1 MISILNNDKKTGEM
15 EKYEKETGKYAIW
28 RGLITEGFKKW
39 QRGEKI
45 YDRDKERISLY
56 ISEETKKKWQNFI
69 ESSKYSSISKLI
81 RDAMDFFINEKLRG
95 GIDEKLKKSRPF
107 KSITDISH
115 DLKEALT
122 TIKGFSQLLL
132 NNYKDDIKEDV
143 LSKIKEIFNKS
154 IFLENKIKE
163 VLEKGE
169 NRKTQYDLLLIE
181 DDPSTIKL
189 LTTFFESKGYSSRG
203 VISGSKG
210 IEELKANLPKLILLD
225 IILPDINGY
234 DVCKIIKSD
243 ENLKDIPVFFL
254 TAIPSSEVEK
264 NIKHAGADG
273 YILKPFDFS
282 DFEILY
288 TYL

>member
-1 MISILNNDKKTGEM
+1 
-15 EKYEKETGKYAIW
+15 
-28 RGLITEGFKKW
+28 
-39 QRGEKI
+39 
-45 YDRDKERISLY
+45 
-56 ISEETKKKWQNFI
+56 
-69 ESSKYSSISKLI
+69 
-81 RDAMDFFINEKLRG
+81 MDFFINEKLRG

-210 IEELKANLPKLILLD
+210 IEELKVNVPKLILLD

-243 ENLKDIPVFFL
+243 ENLKYIPVFFL

-264 NIKHAGADG
+264 KIKFAGADG